1 MSGHEHF
8 TESTGDFGAGLS
20 EQGRINTT
28 ALRVHFVLFP
38 PTPETE
44 FSVVLIN
51 RLPLARDLG
60 VGSVQIV
67 NCCAGADFVNT
78 RNAESTKSVVA
89 SKPKAK
95 FLSLKLI

>member
-1 MSGHEHF
+1 MNISLIQLE
-8 TESTGDFGAGLS
+8 TLA
-20 EQGRINTT
+20 QGYPN
-28 ALRVHFVLFP
+28 RVGETQRRFVFILFCFP

-78 RNAESTKSVVA
+78 RNAESAKSVVA